1 MDDTVAL
8 IIYAYQQITR
18 DNSPIENVVVD
29 LSNNGGGD
37 ADAAAYLI
45 GAFLGDGSI
54 SMNNPTSGALVTEN
68 FKVDLN
74 LDRKFDEMDSL
85 SNYNL
90 FCIESPVSFSCGN
103 LVPCVFKNSNRVTL
117 LGQQSAGGACVIHRL
132 TTADGILFQISGLKQ

>member
-1 MDDTVAL
+1 M
-8 IIYAYQQITR
+8 
-18 DNSPIENVVVD
+18 S
-29 LSNNGGGD
+29 
-37 ADAAAYLI
+37 
-45 GAFLGDGSI
+45 
-54 SMNNPTSGALVTEN
+54 NPTSGALVTEN

-132 TTADGILFQISGLKQ
+132 TTADGILFQISGLKQLAYTKNGSFYDIDQGVAPDYVTPDPKLLYDRQYLTKYINQLLGK